1 MSSSHSAIRRVI
13 NFILNLTIMGIQEHS
28 VQRELRSD
36 SLADI
41 KKIEHLLDGLVSLLS
56 HTSKFKEVK
65 HLCFGFAVSLKKL
78 CV

>member
-1 MSSSHSAIRRVI
+1 
-13 NFILNLTIMGIQEHS
+13 MGIQEHS
-28 VQRELRSD
+28 VQRELRSN

-65 HLCFGFAVSLKKL
+65 YLRFGLAVSSKKL
-78 CV
+78 